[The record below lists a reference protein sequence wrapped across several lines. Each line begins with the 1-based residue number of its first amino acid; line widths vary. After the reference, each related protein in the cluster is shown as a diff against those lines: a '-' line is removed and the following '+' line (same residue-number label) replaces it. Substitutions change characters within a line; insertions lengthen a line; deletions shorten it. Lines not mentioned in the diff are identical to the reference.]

1 MKEKIAKITKTKS
14 WFFEKISKTEKA
26 SARLRKKRRQETQT
40 NKIKNDQEEVTI
52 DNTEIQRII
61 RDTVSNCMQ

>member
-1 MKEKIAKITKTKS
+1 MKEKIAKITKTNS
-14 WFFEKISKTEKA
+14 WFSEKISKTDKA

-52 DNTEIQRII
+52 DNTEIQSII
-61 RDTVSNCMQ
+61 RDTVSNYIQ

>member
-14 WFFEKISKTEKA
+14 WFFEKISKTEKL